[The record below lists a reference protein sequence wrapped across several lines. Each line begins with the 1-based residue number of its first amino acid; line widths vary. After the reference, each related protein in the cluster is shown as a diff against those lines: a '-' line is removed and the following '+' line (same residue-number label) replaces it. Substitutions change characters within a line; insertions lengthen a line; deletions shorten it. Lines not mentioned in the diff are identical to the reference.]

1 MKLHSLLCILIWV
14 LAITI
19 CNAQTIPAGRI
30 TNWQKAGLADTLPE
44 YGNVVNIMNHGA
56 VADGVTSNNTA
67 FGNAVSALNGQR
79 GTIYFP
85 AGNYLFTQA
94 INITTDSIIIR
105 GDGMTTRLLF
115 DMNHTNENMIN
126 IIGTISTTIFD
137 VPNTVQ
143 KNDTTLTAI
152 SVSGINTGDYILLTN
167 NDSSLIF
174 SPWAMRSAGQI
185 LKVKNVT
192 GNKLTVD
199 NTIRRHYP
207 AASNATIQQIHPV
220 QGVGIECLYME
231 RTDSTAQQTN
241 NIDFTYAANCW
252 VMGIESNKTNF
263 SHIAVNYSTHILIR
277 GNYFHHAHA
286 YGEGGQAY
294 GTTLEYTSGD
304 CLIENNIFEHL
315 RHSML
320 VQAGANGNVFAYNY
334 STDPYWTQPPLPTNS
349 AGDIVCHGNYPYLNL
364 FEGNIIQNIVVD
376 ESHGINGPYNT
387 FYRNR
392 AELYGIFTVATASDS
407 QNYAANEIT
416 NATGYYLLTGLGYFE
431 SGNNVKGTIMPV
443 NSPAP
448 AENSLYRSSPP
459 GYWPGQS
466 AYPSVGT
473 PHPYNQG
480 TNAAEQRHSTSHKT
494 DCHRNP
500 VYVGI
505 ENINKSNTDT
515 RIYPNPFNNYLHAQI
530 NNPKSDAAYRLY
542 NISGNTI
549 LSGKINSALININT
563 ANLPAGLYV
572 LEIKNNNGIYTQKKV
587 IKVNPTY

>member
-1 MKLHSLLCILIWV
+1 M
-14 LAITI
+14 
-19 CNAQTIPAGRI
+19 
-30 TNWQKAGLADTLPE
+30 
-44 YGNVVNIMNHGA
+44 
-56 VADGVTSNNTA
+56 
-67 FGNAVSALNGQR
+67 
-79 GTIYFP
+79 
-85 AGNYLFTQA
+85 
-94 INITTDSIIIR
+94 
-105 GDGMTTRLLF
+105 
-115 DMNHTNENMIN
+115 
-126 IIGTISTTIFD
+126 
-137 VPNTVQ
+137 
-143 KNDTTLTAI
+143 
-152 SVSGINTGDYILLTN
+152 
-167 NDSSLIF
+167 
-174 SPWAMRSAGQI
+174 
-185 LKVKNVT
+185 KNVI

-207 AASNATIQQIHPV
+207 AASNATIKQIHAI

-231 RTDSTAQQTN
+231 RIDSTAQQTN

-252 VMGIESNKTNF
+252 VTGIESNMTNF

-294 GTTLEYTSGD
+294 GTTLEYASGD

-315 RHSML
+315 RHSIL

-392 AELYGIFTVATASDS
+392 AELYGIFTVAAASDS

-416 NATGYYLLTGLGYFE
+416 NATGYYLLTGLGFFE

-448 AENSLYRSSPP
+448 AENSLHRGFPP
-459 GYWPGQS
+459 GYWPSQS
-466 AYPSVGT
+466 AYPSIGT

-480 TNAAEQRHSTSHKT
+480 TNAAKQRFSSSQKT
-494 DCHRNP
+494 DCRRNP
-500 VYVGI
+500 VYVTVQSIANTPGI
-505 ENINKSNTDT
+505 TIV
-515 RIYPNPFNNYLHAQI
+515 PNPFYEAIHIKTGYIQDAQY
-530 NNPKSDAAYRLY
+530 SLY
-542 NISGNTI
+542 NITGRII
-549 LSGKINSALININT
+549 LSGKVPGNDTIINT
-563 ANLPAGLYV
+563 SSIPTGLYI
-572 LEIKNNNGIYTQKKV
+572 LEISDNNGYH
-587 IKVNPTY
+587 TYNKLLKAE